1 MLTLSLDSADRESD
15 ICLNEL
21 AKSIHK
27 SKKIITLTG
36 AGISCNAGIPDFRS
50 ADGLYSFVKEK
61 YPKAV
66 VKGKDLFDVSL
77 FRSHETL
84 SVFCTFMESLY
95 AQTLMAH
102 PTETHRFLQMLNRKK
117 KLIKC
122 YTQNIDGLERR
133 LNMTTGTNGK
143 WKDLEVVQLHGD
155 IHKLSCTNCFT
166 AFDWSQKFREQMQDG
181 AAPDCPQC
189 EDHFFLRMTAGKR
202 MSSSTVG
209 ILRPNIVL
217 YGENHPQSEALAK
230 GLNQDIRRNPNIVL
244 IFGTSLKVD
253 GVKQLVR
260 SLSKSVHEKPGGL
273 VVLINATP
281 VSAAWEKFIDIHIQ
295 ADCDSWVCHLR
306 NQMPNLFADSTI
318 MTPPATPRKRKLE
331 NRTPSTERHD
341 RTLPSPE
348 YSPSQSSPKKKRV
361 VLEELLN
368 IAETLDMR
376 VPGDDSV
383 TELASKT
390 LTRN

>member
-1 MLTLSLDSADRESD
+1 MLTLTLDSTDKESG
-15 ICLNEL
+15 ICLKDL
-21 AKSIHK
+21 AESIHR
-27 SKKIITLTG
+27 SKKIISLTG
-36 AGISCNAGIPDFRS
+36 AGISCSAGIPDFRS
-50 ADGLYSFVKEK
+50 ADGLYNFVKEK

-77 FRSHETL
+77 FRSHESL

-95 AQTLMAH
+95 AQTLIAR
-102 PTETHRFLQMLNRKK
+102 PTETHKFLQMLNRKK
-117 KLIKC
+117 KMIKC

-133 LNMTTGTNGK
+133 LDMTTGTNGK
-143 WKDLEVVQLHGD
+143 WKELQVVQLHGD
-155 IHKLSCTNCFT
+155 IHKLSCTNCCTVFE
-166 AFDWSQKFREQMQDG
+166 WSQKFREQMQDG

-217 YGENHPQSEALAK
+217 YGENHPHSEALAK
-230 GLNQDIRRNPNIVL
+230 GLNQDIRRNPNILL

-260 SLSKSVHEKPGGL
+260 NLSKSVHEKPGGL
-273 VVLINATP
+273 VVLVNATP
-281 VSAAWEKFIDIHIQ
+281 VSAAWEKVIDIHIQ
-295 ADCDSWVCHLR
+295 ADCDSWVLHLK
-306 NQMPNLFADSTI
+306 QHMPALFAEPAI
-318 MTPPATPRKRKLE
+318 MTPPATPKKRKADST
-331 NRTPSTERHD
+331 TPATERHD

-348 YSPSQSSPKKKRV
+348 YSPSKSSPKKRRV

-368 IAETLDMR
+368 LADTLDMR
-376 VPGDDSV
+376 LPGDDSV
-383 TELASKT
+383 RELASKA
-390 LTRN
+390 LRRS